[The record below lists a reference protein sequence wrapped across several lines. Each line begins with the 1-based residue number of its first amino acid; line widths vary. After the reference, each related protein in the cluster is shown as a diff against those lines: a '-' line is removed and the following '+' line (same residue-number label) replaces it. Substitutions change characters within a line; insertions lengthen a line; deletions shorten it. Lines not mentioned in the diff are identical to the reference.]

1 MNSIW
6 IADLVSLKY
15 SYAVTGG
22 CTEFDIA
29 GLTDLKRVLVIA
41 RGMCF
46 TECHSNFLCC
56 TDRIC
61 MF

>member
-1 MNSIW
+1 M
-6 IADLVSLKY
+6 ADLVSLKY
-15 SYAVTGG
+15 GYAVTGG

-29 GLTDLKRVLVIA
+29 GLINLRCVFGIG

-56 TDRIC
+56 TDRTVC
-61 MF
+61 LDQKFC